1 MGPQGSSWLPVPAL
15 MRHRRSLLMEP
26 IQNQCFNNERGDSGR
41 ETLWAV
47 APRGRCPHPGG
58 RDGPLGT
65 RAARTDP
72 PPMAITGVAYRGR
85 APTAITAASYWGHRV
100 VHEVPKPLGYSHLLL
115 GNSVALGG
123 NLPRKQRECFY
134 LRC

>member
-1 MGPQGSSWLPVPAL
+1 
-15 MRHRRSLLMEP
+15 MEP

-47 APRGRCPHPGG
+47 APPPWALSAPRGQGRTPGHPS
-58 RDGPLGT
+58 
-65 RAARTDP
+65 ARTTDP
-72 PPMAITGVAYRGR
+72 PPIAITGVAYRGR

-115 GNSVALGG
+115 GNTVLLLVEPPSAETAGEL
-123 NLPRKQRECFY
+123 LPEV
-134 LRC
+134 LTDS